1 MRDNANLMN
10 KSLLYNVENS
20 GAMKMYISK
29 IKIKNFRNLKDFEIE
44 LKPFT
49 TIIGENNVGKS
60 NLLEAIS
67 LVLSNEIS
75 VYKKR
80 KLEIEDFSIQT
91 IHQFK
96 KDMIDNTEDQITFP
110 EIRIDLYF
118 MEPDLEQEP
127 IVERFWYDYDS
138 KLARISYLYSYQ
150 SPKKK
155 EYISKTKQ
163 LIKEKGKDAIEFV
176 DFPIEDY
183 EYSIVWGKQDSTVEN
198 YWSKM
203 LKVEYLDALRD
214 VKRELNSNSD
224 KKLLY
229 RILNDRDAPSF
240 SLIKEQMLALDNAV
254 KNDKS
259 VLEVLKKDIGNYLN
273 KISLETETSTN
284 TVDFQFGSI
293 ELSEILKKIGM
304 QYGDE
309 AVSIERNGLGRNNLL
324 YIAVI
329 LAHLYEKE
337 NNFFR
342 VIVIEEPE
350 AHLCPIVQK
359 HLAENLVAEDGK
371 GKQQIL
377 VTTHSTHIA
386 SYLELKNTVVMYKN
400 GNCIDNHY
408 LLEGFN
414 ENKSKDRQSIRYLQ
428 KWLNATNSTMFFTR
442 KLIFVEGIAEEIL
455 LPVFYQWKYGKSLQ
469 KAGCQI
475 INVNGVAFANFLN
488 IVKNGYF
495 IRTAVITDSDVGKS
509 TEKRADDLK
518 REYDSNIINVCITQ
532 NQGTFEKE
540 IFDCNKSQKKKR
552 QFLAEILGI
561 VRPNKCNDV
570 FKKQQIEKFD
580 IDELFECVEEYKSEF
595 AFELSEALEKKL
607 TAKHDIFDVPQYII
621 DAFEFI
627 D

>member
-1 MRDNANLMN
+1 
-10 KSLLYNVENS
+10 
-20 GAMKMYISK
+20 MYISK

-67 LVLSNEIS
+67 LVLSNDIS
-75 VYKKR
+75 AFKKR
-80 KLEIEDFSIQT
+80 KLEIEDFNIQT
-91 IHQFK
+91 VQQFK
-96 KDMIDNTEDQITFP
+96 KDMVCNTEEQIIFP

-118 MEPDLEQEP
+118 KEPDLDQEP
-127 IVERFWYDYDS
+127 IVERCWYDYES
-138 KLARISYLYSYQ
+138 KLARISYLYSYK

-155 EYISKTKQ
+155 EYICKTKQ
-163 LIKEKGKDAIEFV
+163 LIKEKGKDAMEFV

-183 EYSIVWGKQDSTVEN
+183 EYSIICGKQDVSVEN
-198 YWSKM
+198 YWLRM

-229 RILNDRDAPSF
+229 RILNDRDAANF
-240 SLIKEQMLALDNAV
+240 SKIKEQMLALDNAV

-259 VLEVLKKDIGNYLN
+259 VLEMLKKDISDYLD

-284 TVDFQFGSI
+284 IVDFQFGSI

-350 AHLCPIVQK
+350 AHLCPIIQK
-359 HLAENLVAEDGK
+359 HLAENLTKEDVK

-386 SYLELKNTVVMYKN
+386 SYLELKNTVIMYKN
-400 GNCIDNHY
+400 RNLIDNHY
-408 LLEGFN
+408 LLKGFN
-414 ENKSKDRQSIRYLQ
+414 ENISRDKQSIRYLQ

-455 LPVFYQWKYGKSLQ
+455 LPVFYQWQCGKSLQ
-469 KAGCQI
+469 KVGCQI
-475 INVNGVAFANFLN
+475 INVNGVAFANFLD

-495 IRTAVITDSDVGKS
+495 VKTAVVTDSDEGKS

-518 REYDSNIINVCITQ
+518 KKYDSNIIKVCITQ

-552 QFLAEILGI
+552 QFLAEILKVI
-561 VRPNKCNDV
+561 RPNKCNDA
-570 FKKQQIEKFD
+570 FKEQQIKKFD
-580 IDELFECVEEYKSEF
+580 IDELFECIENYKSEF
-595 AFELSEALEKKL
+595 AFELSEALEKQL
-607 TAKHDIFDVPQYII
+607 VAKKDVFDVPQYII

-627 D
+627 NKG

>member
-1 MRDNANLMN
+1 M
-10 KSLLYNVENS
+10 
-20 GAMKMYISK
+20 
-29 IKIKNFRNLKDFEIE
+29 
-44 LKPFT
+44 
-49 TIIGENNVGKS
+49 
-60 NLLEAIS
+60 
-67 LVLSNEIS
+67 
-75 VYKKR
+75 
-80 KLEIEDFSIQT
+80 
-91 IHQFK
+91 
-96 KDMIDNTEDQITFP
+96 
-110 EIRIDLYF
+110 
-118 MEPDLEQEP
+118 
-127 IVERFWYDYDS
+127 
-138 KLARISYLYSYQ
+138 
-150 SPKKK
+150 
-155 EYISKTKQ
+155 
-163 LIKEKGKDAIEFV
+163 
-176 DFPIEDY
+176 
-183 EYSIVWGKQDSTVEN
+183 
-198 YWSKM
+198 
-203 LKVEYLDALRD
+203 
-214 VKRELNSNSD
+214 
-224 KKLLY
+224 
-229 RILNDRDAPSF
+229 
-240 SLIKEQMLALDNAV
+240 
-254 KNDKS
+254 
-259 VLEVLKKDIGNYLN
+259 
-273 KISLETETSTN
+273 
-284 TVDFQFGSI
+284 
-293 ELSEILKKIGM
+293 
-304 QYGDE
+304 
-309 AVSIERNGLGRNNLL
+309 
-324 YIAVI
+324 
-329 LAHLYEKE
+329 
-337 NNFFR
+337 
-342 VIVIEEPE
+342 
-350 AHLCPIVQK
+350 
-359 HLAENLVAEDGK
+359 
-371 GKQQIL
+371 
-377 VTTHSTHIA
+377 
-386 SYLELKNTVVMYKN
+386 
-400 GNCIDNHY
+400 
-408 LLEGFN
+408 LEGFN

>member
-1 MRDNANLMN
+1 
-10 KSLLYNVENS
+10 
-20 GAMKMYISK
+20 MYISK

-67 LVLSNEIS
+67 LVLSNDIS
-75 VYKKR
+75 AFKKR
-80 KLEIEDFSIQT
+80 KLEIEDFNIQT
-91 IHQFK
+91 VQQFK
-96 KDMIDNTEDQITFP
+96 KDMVCNTEEQIIFP

-118 MEPDLEQEP
+118 KEPDLDQEP
-127 IVERFWYDYDS
+127 IVERCWYDYES
-138 KLARISYLYSYQ
+138 KLARISYLYSYK

-155 EYISKTKQ
+155 EYICKTKQ
-163 LIKEKGKDAIEFV
+163 LIKEKGKDAMEFV

-183 EYSIVWGKQDSTVEN
+183 EYSIICGKQDVSVEN
-198 YWSKM
+198 YWLRM

-229 RILNDRDAPSF
+229 RILNDRDAANF
-240 SLIKEQMLALDNAV
+240 SKIKEQMLALDNAV

-259 VLEVLKKDIGNYLN
+259 VLEMLKKDISDYLD

-284 TVDFQFGSI
+284 IVDFKFGSI

-350 AHLCPIVQK
+350 AHLCPIIQK
-359 HLAENLVAEDGK
+359 HLAENLTKEDVK

-386 SYLELKNTVVMYKN
+386 SYLELKNTVIMYKN
-400 GNCIDNHY
+400 RNLIDNHY
-408 LLEGFN
+408 LLKGFN
-414 ENKSKDRQSIRYLQ
+414 ENISRDKQSIRYLQ

-455 LPVFYQWKYGKSLQ
+455 LPVFYQWQYGKSLQ
-469 KAGCQI
+469 KVGCQI
-475 INVNGVAFANFLN
+475 INVNGVAFANFLD

-495 IRTAVITDSDVGKS
+495 VKTAVVTDSDEGKS

-518 REYDSNIINVCITQ
+518 KKYDSNIIKVCITK

-552 QFLAEILGI
+552 QFLAEILRVI
-561 VRPNKCNDV
+561 RPNKCNDA
-570 FKKQQIEKFD
+570 FKEQQIKKFD
-580 IDELFECVEEYKSEF
+580 IDELFECIENYKSEF
-595 AFELSEALEKKL
+595 AFELSEALEKQL
-607 TAKHDIFDVPQYII
+607 VAKKDVFDVPQYII

-627 D
+627 NKG

>member
-1 MRDNANLMN
+1 
-10 KSLLYNVENS
+10 
-20 GAMKMYISK
+20 MYISK
-29 IKIKNFRNLKDFEIE
+29 IRVKNYRNLKDFEIE

-91 IHQFK
+91 IQQFK
-96 KDMIDNTEDQITFP
+96 KDMICKTEEQITFP

-118 MEPDLEQEP
+118 MEPDLDQEP
-127 IVERFWYDYDS
+127 IVERCWYDYDS
-138 KLARISYLYSYQ
+138 KLARISYLYSYK

-163 LIKEKGKDAIEFV
+163 LIKEKGKEAMEFV

-183 EYSIVWGKQDSTVEN
+183 EYSIVCGKQDYTVEN
-198 YWSKM
+198 YWLKM

-229 RILNDRDAPSF
+229 RILNDRDAANF
-240 SLIKEQMLALDNAV
+240 SAIKEQMLALDNAV

-259 VLEVLKKDIGNYLN
+259 VLEILKKDIGNYLN
-273 KISLETETSTN
+273 KISLETETSKN
-284 TVDFQFGSI
+284 TIDFQFGSI

-324 YIAVI
+324 YIAVV

-359 HLAENLVAEDGK
+359 HLAENLAAEDGK

-386 SYLELKNTVVMYKN
+386 SYLELKNTVIMYKN
-400 GNCIDNHY
+400 GSSIDNHY

-414 ENKSKDRQSIRYLQ
+414 ENASQDRKSIRYLQ

-455 LPVFYQWKYGKSLQ
+455 LPVFYQWKFGKSIQ

-475 INVNGVAFANFLN
+475 INVNGVAFSNFLD

-495 IRTAVITDSDVGKS
+495 VKTAVITDSDEGKN
-509 TEKRADDLK
+509 TEKRAEDLK
-518 REYDSNIINVCITQ
+518 KEYDSNIIKICITQ
-532 NQGTFEKE
+532 NQDTFEKE

-552 QFLAEILGI
+552 QFLTEILGV
-561 VRPNKCNDV
+561 VRPNKCNNTFQD
-570 FKKQQIEKFD
+570 QQMKKFD
-580 IDELFECVEEYKSEF
+580 INELFECVEKYKSEF
-595 AFELSEALEKKL
+595 AFELSETLEKKL
-607 TAKHDIFDVPQYII
+607 ATKKDMFDVPQYII

-627 D
+627 NKG

>member
-1 MRDNANLMN
+1 
-10 KSLLYNVENS
+10 
-20 GAMKMYISK
+20 MYISK
-29 IKIKNFRNLKDFEIE
+29 VKIKNFRNLKEFEIA
-44 LKPFT
+44 LKSFT

-75 VYKKR
+75 AYKKR
-80 KLEIEDFSIQT
+80 KLEIEDFSIET
-91 IHQFK
+91 IQQFK
-96 KDMIDNTEDQITFP
+96 KEVIDNTEDQIIFP

-118 MEPDLEQEP
+118 TEPDLDQEP
-127 IVERFWYDYDS
+127 IMERCWYDYDS
-138 KLARISYLYSYQ
+138 KLARISYLYSYK
-150 SPKKK
+150 SPNKK

-163 LIKEKGKDAIEFV
+163 IIKNKGKMAMEFV

-183 EYSIVWGKQDSTVEN
+183 EYSIVCGKQDSIVEN
-198 YWSKM
+198 YWLKM

-214 VKRELNSNSD
+214 AKKELNSNSE

-229 RILNDRDAPSF
+229 RILNDRDAASF
-240 SLIKEQMLALDNAV
+240 SAIKEQMLALDNAV

-259 VLEVLKKDIGNYLN
+259 VLELLKKDIGNYLN
-273 KISLETETSTN
+273 KISLETETSAN
-284 TVDFQFGSI
+284 TVDFQFSSI

-304 QYGDE
+304 KYGDE

-350 AHLCPIVQK
+350 AHLCPIIQK
-359 HLAENLVAEDGK
+359 HLSENLAAEEDK

-386 SYLELKNTVVMYKN
+386 SYLELNNIVIMYKN
-400 GNCIDNHY
+400 GNHIDNHY

-414 ENKSKDRQSIRYLQ
+414 KNKSEDRQNIKYLQ

-442 KLIFVEGIAEEIL
+442 KIIFVEGIAEEIL
-455 LPVFYQWKYGKSLQ
+455 LPVFYQWVYGKPLQ
-469 KAGCQI
+469 KIGCQI
-475 INVNGVAFANFLN
+475 INVNGVGFANFLN

-495 IRTAVITDSDVGKS
+495 IKTAVITDSDKEKS
-509 TEKRADDLK
+509 TEKRADELK
-518 REYDSNIINVCITQ
+518 KKYDSNIINVCITQ
-532 NQGTFEKE
+532 NQDTFEKE
-540 IFDCNKSQKKKR
+540 VFDCNKLQKKKR
-552 QFLAEILGI
+552 QFLTDILGV
-561 VRPNKCNDV
+561 VRPNKCNDI
-570 FKKQQIEKFD
+570 FKKRQIQKFN
-580 IDELFECVEEYKSEF
+580 IDELFECVKEYKSEF
-595 AFELSEALEKKL
+595 AFELSEALEKNI
-607 TAKHDIFDVPQYII
+607 TTRRDIFNVPQYVI

-627 D
+627 NKG

>member
-1 MRDNANLMN
+1 
-10 KSLLYNVENS
+10 
-20 GAMKMYISK
+20 MYISK

-67 LVLSNEIS
+67 LVLSNDIS
-75 VYKKR
+75 AFKKR
-80 KLEIEDFSIQT
+80 KLEIEDFNIQT
-91 IHQFK
+91 VQQFK
-96 KDMIDNTEDQITFP
+96 KDMVCNTEEQIIFP

-118 MEPDLEQEP
+118 KEPDLDQEP
-127 IVERFWYDYDS
+127 IVERCWYDYES
-138 KLARISYLYSYQ
+138 KLARISYLYSYK

-155 EYISKTKQ
+155 EYICKTKQ
-163 LIKEKGKDAIEFV
+163 LIKEKGKDAMEFV

-183 EYSIVWGKQDSTVEN
+183 EYSIICGKQDVSVEN
-198 YWSKM
+198 YWLRM

-229 RILNDRDAPSF
+229 RILNDRDAANF
-240 SLIKEQMLALDNAV
+240 SKIKEQMLALDNAV

-259 VLEVLKKDIGNYLN
+259 VLEMLKKDISDYLD

-284 TVDFQFGSI
+284 IVDFQFGSI

-350 AHLCPIVQK
+350 AHLCPIIQK
-359 HLAENLVAEDGK
+359 HLAENLAKEDVK

-386 SYLELKNTVVMYKN
+386 SYLELKNTVIMYKN
-400 GNCIDNHY
+400 RNLIDNHY
-408 LLEGFN
+408 LLKGFN
-414 ENKSKDRQSIRYLQ
+414 ENISRDKQSIRYLQ

-455 LPVFYQWKYGKSLQ
+455 LPVFYQWQCGKSLQ
-469 KAGCQI
+469 KVGCQI
-475 INVNGVAFANFLN
+475 INVNGVAFANFLD

-495 IRTAVITDSDVGKS
+495 VKTAVVTDSDEGKS

-518 REYDSNIINVCITQ
+518 KKYDSNIIKVCITQ

-552 QFLAEILGI
+552 QFLAEILKVI
-561 VRPNKCNDV
+561 RPNKCNDA
-570 FKKQQIEKFD
+570 FKEQQIKKFD
-580 IDELFECVEEYKSEF
+580 IDELFECIENYKSEF
-595 AFELSEALEKKL
+595 AFELSEALEKQL
-607 TAKHDIFDVPQYII
+607 VAKKDVFDVPQYII

-627 D
+627 NKG

>member
-1 MRDNANLMN
+1 
-10 KSLLYNVENS
+10 
-20 GAMKMYISK
+20 MYISK

-96 KDMIDNTEDQITFP
+96 KDMIDNTEDQIIFP

-118 MEPDLEQEP
+118 MEPDLDQEP
-127 IVERFWYDYDS
+127 IVERCWYDYDS

-163 LIKEKGKDAIEFV
+163 LIKENGKDAMEFV

-198 YWSKM
+198 YWLKM

-229 RILNDRDAPSF
+229 RILNDRDASSF
-240 SLIKEQMLALDNAV
+240 SLIKEQMLALDNTV

-284 TVDFQFGSI
+284 TVDFQFSSI

-386 SYLELKNTVVMYKN
+386 SSLELKNTVVMYKN

-455 LPVFYQWKYGKSLQ
+455 LPVFFQWKYGKSLQ

-488 IVKNGYF
+488 IVNKWIFYKNCCSY
-495 IRTAVITDSDVGKS
+495 R
-509 TEKRADDLK
+509 
-518 REYDSNIINVCITQ
+518 
-532 NQGTFEKE
+532 
-540 IFDCNKSQKKKR
+540 
-552 QFLAEILGI
+552 
-561 VRPNKCNDV
+561 
-570 FKKQQIEKFD
+570 
-580 IDELFECVEEYKSEF
+580 
-595 AFELSEALEKKL
+595 
-607 TAKHDIFDVPQYII
+607 
-621 DAFEFI
+621 
-627 D
+627 

>member
-1 MRDNANLMN
+1 
-10 KSLLYNVENS
+10 
-20 GAMKMYISK
+20 MYISK

-67 LVLSNEIS
+67 LVLSNDIS
-75 VYKKR
+75 AFKKR

-91 IHQFK
+91 VQQFK
-96 KDMIDNTEDQITFP
+96 KDMVCNTEEQIIFP

-118 MEPDLEQEP
+118 KEPDLDQEP
-127 IVERFWYDYDS
+127 IVERCWYDYES
-138 KLARISYLYSYQ
+138 KLARISYLYSYK

-155 EYISKTKQ
+155 EYICKTKQ
-163 LIKEKGKDAIEFV
+163 LIKEKGKDAMEFV

-183 EYSIVWGKQDSTVEN
+183 EYSIICGKQDVSVEN
-198 YWSKM
+198 YWLRM

-229 RILNDRDAPSF
+229 RILNDRDTANF
-240 SLIKEQMLALDNAV
+240 SKIKEQMLALDNAV

-259 VLEVLKKDIGNYLN
+259 VLEMLKKDISDYLD

-284 TVDFQFGSI
+284 IVDFQFGSI

-350 AHLCPIVQK
+350 AHLCPIIQK
-359 HLAENLVAEDGK
+359 HLAENLAKEDVK

-386 SYLELKNTVVMYKN
+386 SYLELKNTVIMYKN
-400 GNCIDNHY
+400 RNLIDNHY
-408 LLEGFN
+408 LLKGFN
-414 ENKSKDRQSIRYLQ
+414 ENISRDKQSIRYLQ

-455 LPVFYQWKYGKSLQ
+455 LPVFYQWQCGKSLQ
-469 KAGCQI
+469 KVGCQI
-475 INVNGVAFANFLN
+475 INVNGVAFVNFLD

-495 IRTAVITDSDVGKS
+495 VKTAVVTDSDEGKS

-518 REYDSNIINVCITQ
+518 KKYDSNIIKICITQ

-552 QFLAEILGI
+552 QFLAEILKVI
-561 VRPNKCNDV
+561 RPNKCNDA
-570 FKKQQIEKFD
+570 FKNRQIKKFD
-580 IDELFECVEEYKSEF
+580 IDELFECIENYKSEF
-595 AFELSEALEKKL
+595 AFELSEALEKQL
-607 TAKHDIFDVPQYII
+607 VAKKDVFDVPQYII

-627 D
+627 NKG

>member
-1 MRDNANLMN
+1 
-10 KSLLYNVENS
+10 
-20 GAMKMYISK
+20 MYISK

-67 LVLSNEIS
+67 LVLSNDIS
-75 VYKKR
+75 AFKKR

-91 IHQFK
+91 IQQFK
-96 KDMIDNTEDQITFP
+96 KDMIFNTEEQISFP

-118 MEPDLEQEP
+118 KEPDLDQEP
-127 IVERFWYDYDS
+127 IVERCWYDYDS
-138 KLARISYLYSYQ
+138 KLARISYLYSYK

-155 EYISKTKQ
+155 EYVSKTKE
-163 LIKEKGKDAIEFV
+163 LIKEKGKDAMEFV

-183 EYSIVWGKQDSTVEN
+183 EYSIICGKQDISVES
-198 YWSKM
+198 YWLRM

-229 RILNDRDAPSF
+229 RILNDRDATNF
-240 SLIKEQMLALDNAV
+240 NKIKEQMLALDNAV

-259 VLEVLKKDIGNYLN
+259 VLEMLKKDISDYLD

-284 TVDFQFGSI
+284 IVDFQFGSI

-350 AHLCPIVQK
+350 AHLCPIIQK
-359 HLAENLVAEDGK
+359 HLAESLAKEDVK

-386 SYLELKNTVVMYKN
+386 SYLELKNTVIMYKN
-400 GNCIDNHY
+400 GEFIDNHY
-408 LLEGFN
+408 LLKGFN
-414 ENKSKDRQSIRYLQ
+414 ENKSRDKQSIRYLQ

-442 KLIFVEGIAEEIL
+442 RLIFVEGIAEEIL
-455 LPVFYQWKYGKSLQ
+455 LPIFYQWQYGKTLQ
-469 KAGCQI
+469 KVGCQI

-495 IRTAVITDSDVGKS
+495 VKTVVVTDSDEGKS

-518 REYDSNIINVCITQ
+518 REYDSNIIKVCITQ
-532 NQGTFEKE
+532 NQSTFEKE
-540 IFDCNKSQKKKR
+540 IFDCNRSQKGKR
-552 QFLAEILGI
+552 QFLAEILGVI
-561 VRPNKCNDV
+561 RPNKCNDA
-570 FKKQQIEKFD
+570 FKEQQIKKFD
-580 IDELFECVEEYKSEF
+580 IDELFECIENYKSEF
-595 AFELSEALEKKL
+595 AFELYEALEKQVTTK
-607 TAKHDIFDVPQYII
+607 KDVFDVPQYII

-627 D
+627 NKG

>member
-1 MRDNANLMN
+1 
-10 KSLLYNVENS
+10 
-20 GAMKMYISK
+20 MYISK

-67 LVLSNEIS
+67 LVLSNDIS
-75 VYKKR
+75 AFKKR

-91 IHQFK
+91 VQQFK
-96 KDMIDNTEDQITFP
+96 KDMVCNTEEQIIFP

-118 MEPDLEQEP
+118 KEPDLDQEP
-127 IVERFWYDYDS
+127 IVERCWYDYES
-138 KLARISYLYSYQ
+138 KLARISYLYSYK

-155 EYISKTKQ
+155 EYICKTKQ
-163 LIKEKGKDAIEFV
+163 LIKEKGKDAMEFV

-183 EYSIVWGKQDSTVEN
+183 EYSIICGKQDVSVEN
-198 YWSKM
+198 YWLRM

-229 RILNDRDAPSF
+229 RILNDRDTANF
-240 SLIKEQMLALDNAV
+240 SKIKEQMLALDNAV
-254 KNDKS
+254 KNDKL
-259 VLEVLKKDIGNYLN
+259 VLEMLKKDISDYLD

-284 TVDFQFGSI
+284 IVDFQFGSI

-350 AHLCPIVQK
+350 AHLCPIIQK
-359 HLAENLVAEDGK
+359 HLAENLAKEDVK

-386 SYLELKNTVVMYKN
+386 SYLELKNTVIMYKN
-400 GNCIDNHY
+400 RNLIDNHY
-408 LLEGFN
+408 LLKGFN
-414 ENKSKDRQSIRYLQ
+414 ENISRDKQSIRYLQ

-455 LPVFYQWKYGKSLQ
+455 LPVFYQWQCGKSLQ
-469 KAGCQI
+469 KVGCQI
-475 INVNGVAFANFLN
+475 INVNGVAFVNFLD

-495 IRTAVITDSDVGKS
+495 VKTAVVTDSDEGKS

-518 REYDSNIINVCITQ
+518 KKYDSNIIKICITQ

-552 QFLAEILGI
+552 QFLAEILKVI
-561 VRPNKCNDV
+561 RPNKCNDA
-570 FKKQQIEKFD
+570 FKNRQIKKFD
-580 IDELFECVEEYKSEF
+580 IDELFECIENYKSEF
-595 AFELSEALEKKL
+595 AFELSEALEKQL
-607 TAKHDIFDVPQYII
+607 VAKKDVFDVPQYII

-627 D
+627 NKG